1 MSIGSGES
9 HYFDEFW
16 NCCAK
21 PVWPSQATVRAAG
34 CVGGLR
40 RRECS
45 CAILFNEFVE
55 YKEPRHTV
63 SKNRFKHDLFVQ
75 FARVGKALSNAN
87 RLALLEFVAQGARSV
102 EQLAKV
108 SGLSIAN
115 ASQHLQ
121 ELRQAGL
128 VTARKEGLRVYYE
141 LSGDDVIELLDVVRR
156 VAEDRIAEVQKLV
169 RTYLTTKDALE
180 PIAAKELLGRVRKGL
195 VTVLDVR
202 PSEEYQAGH
211 LPGAVN
217 IPLAEIEGRL
227 GKLPKNKEIVAYCRG
242 PYCVLAFEA
251 VKLLRERG
259 FKARRLQAGLP
270 EWRTAGLPVETI

>member
-1 MSIGSGES
+1 
-9 HYFDEFW
+9 
-16 NCCAK
+16 
-21 PVWPSQATVRAAG
+21 
-34 CVGGLR
+34 
-40 RRECS
+40 
-45 CAILFNEFVE
+45 
-55 YKEPRHTV
+55 V

-115 ASQHLQ
+115 ASQHLR

-141 LSGDDVIELLDVVRR
+141 LSGDDVIELLDVIRR
-156 VAEDRIAEVQKLV
+156 VAEDRIADVQKLV
-169 RTYLTTKDALE
+169 RTYLTTKDGLE
-180 PIAAKELLGRVRKGL
+180 PIAAKELLGRMRKGL

-217 IPLAEIEGRL
+217 IPLSEIEGRL

>member
-1 MSIGSGES
+1 
-9 HYFDEFW
+9 
-16 NCCAK
+16 
-21 PVWPSQATVRAAG
+21 
-34 CVGGLR
+34 
-40 RRECS
+40 
-45 CAILFNEFVE
+45 
-55 YKEPRHTV
+55 V

-87 RLALLEFVAQGARSV
+87 RLALLELVAQGARSV

-108 SGLSIAN
+108 SGLSVAN

-141 LSGDDVIELLDVVRR
+141 LSGDDIIELLDIIRR

-202 PSEEYQAGH
+202 PSEEYRAGH

-217 IPLAEIEGRL
+217 IPLSEIEGRL
-227 GKLPKNKEIVAYCRG
+227 SKLPKNKEVVAYCRG

-259 FKARRLQAGLP
+259 FKARRLEAGLP
-270 EWRTAGLPVETI
+270 EWRTKGLPVETI

>member
-1 MSIGSGES
+1 M
-9 HYFDEFW
+9 
-16 NCCAK
+16 
-21 PVWPSQATVRAAG
+21 
-34 CVGGLR
+34 
-40 RRECS
+40 
-45 CAILFNEFVE
+45 
-55 YKEPRHTV
+55 

-87 RLALLEFVAQGARSV
+87 RLALLEFIAQGARSV

-115 ASQHLQ
+115 ASQHLR

-128 VTARKEGLRVYYE
+128 VTARKQGLRVYYE

-180 PIAAKELLGRVRKGL
+180 PIAARELLGRVRKGL

-251 VKLLRERG
+251 VKLLRQRG

>member
-1 MSIGSGES
+1 
-9 HYFDEFW
+9 
-16 NCCAK
+16 
-21 PVWPSQATVRAAG
+21 
-34 CVGGLR
+34 
-40 RRECS
+40 
-45 CAILFNEFVE
+45 
-55 YKEPRHTV
+55 V
-63 SKNRFKHDLFVQ
+63 SKNQFKHDLFVQ

-141 LSGDDVIELLDVVRR
+141 LSGGDVIELLDIIRR

-180 PIAAKELLGRVRKGL
+180 PIAAKELLGRVRNGL

-211 LPGAVN
+211 LPGALN
-217 IPLAEIEGRL
+217 IPLSELEGRL
-227 GKLPKNKEIVAYCRG
+227 RKLPKTKEIVAYCRG

-259 FKARRLQAGLP
+259 FNARRLEAGLP
-270 EWRTAGLPVETI
+270 EWRTAGFPVETI

>member
-1 MSIGSGES
+1 M
-9 HYFDEFW
+9 
-16 NCCAK
+16 
-21 PVWPSQATVRAAG
+21 
-34 CVGGLR
+34 
-40 RRECS
+40 
-45 CAILFNEFVE
+45 
-55 YKEPRHTV
+55 
-63 SKNRFKHDLFVQ
+63 SKNRFKHDLFEQ

-87 RLALLEFVAQGARSV
+87 RLALLELVAQGARSV

-108 SGLSIAN
+108 SGLSMAN

-141 LSGDDVIELLDVVRR
+141 LSGDDVIELLDVIRR
-156 VAEDRIAEVQKLV
+156 VAEDRIAEVQRLV

-180 PIAAKELLGRVRKGL
+180 PIAARELLGRVRKGL

-217 IPLAEIEGRL
+217 IPLSEIEGRL

-259 FKARRLQAGLP
+259 FKARRLEAGLP
-270 EWRTAGLPVETI
+270 EWRTKGLPVETI

>member
-1 MSIGSGES
+1 M
-9 HYFDEFW
+9 
-16 NCCAK
+16 
-21 PVWPSQATVRAAG
+21 
-34 CVGGLR
+34 
-40 RRECS
+40 
-45 CAILFNEFVE
+45 
-55 YKEPRHTV
+55 

-108 SGLSIAN
+108 SGLSVAN

-141 LSGDDVIELLDVVRR
+141 LSGDDVVELLEVVRR
-156 VAEDRIAEVQKLV
+156 VADHRIAEVRKLV
-169 RTYLTTKDALE
+169 GAYLTAKDDLE
-180 PIAAKELLGRVRKGL
+180 PVAAKELLSRVRKGL

-202 PSEEYQAGH
+202 PPEEYQAGH

-217 IPLAEIEGRL
+217 IPLSELEGRL
-227 GKLPKNKEIVAYCRG
+227 SKLPKRKEVVAYCRG

-251 VKLLRERG
+251 VKLLREHG
-259 FKARRLQAGLP
+259 FKAHRLEAGLP
-270 EWRTAGLPVETI
+270 EWRTKGFPVETVGDQ

>member
-1 MSIGSGES
+1 MS
-9 HYFDEFW
+9 
-16 NCCAK
+16 
-21 PVWPSQATVRAAG
+21 R
-34 CVGGLR
+34 
-40 RRECS
+40 
-45 CAILFNEFVE
+45 
-55 YKEPRHTV
+55 
-63 SKNRFKHDLFVQ
+63 NRFKHDLFVQ

-108 SGLSIAN
+108 SGLNMAN

-141 LSGDDVIELLDVVRR
+141 LSGDDVIELLDVIRR

-169 RTYLTTKDALE
+169 RTFLTTKDALE

-202 PSEEYQAGH
+202 PLEEYQAGH

-217 IPLAEIEGRL
+217 IPLSEIEGRL

-270 EWRTAGLPVETI
+270 EWRSAGLPVETI

>member
-1 MSIGSGES
+1 MSRS
-9 HYFDEFW
+9 
-16 NCCAK
+16 
-21 PVWPSQATVRAAG
+21 
-34 CVGGLR
+34 
-40 RRECS
+40 
-45 CAILFNEFVE
+45 
-55 YKEPRHTV
+55 
-63 SKNRFKHDLFVQ
+63 RFKHDLFVQ

-141 LSGDDVIELLDVVRR
+141 LSGDDVIELLDAIRR

-217 IPLAEIEGRL
+217 IPLSALEGGL
-227 GKLPKNKEIVAYCRG
+227 SKLPKSKEVVAYCRG

-259 FKARRLQAGLP
+259 FKARRLEAGLP
-270 EWRTAGLPVETI
+270 EWRTKGLPVETVRDQ